1 MTCNLVF
8 NMLYKLSLDS
18 VQRCPYLTYSAMQKY
33 LDLLTFFVVLLSY
46 DAIYALINAPFSDF
60 LLSQNTFLSIC
71 LFVCFLSEVYK
82 TVALCL
88 FLSQTL
94 ARVPSQQSHLRSPKC
109 CLAWRNWRSF
119 HWWMKPMPRPQQAIS
134 PAPRRLLRNGA
145 GSCLNVALRTSLSK
159 VKKKQTSQSLWAGI
173 ITHTETESYEN
184 MSDLSWVKKDV
195 GNLCTGLW
203 MYCTLCCRGPSVRS
217 RSLQCIWC
225 DGPLRHWGEDGYVQV
240 QWLNR
245 LSNRQWLQHWCL
257 WWQPSEWCHQPRL
270 RCQWTLRLRWP
281 GDILRNALYANV
293 EWLKKCIPPLDL
305 FCAGSK
311 KRHQISFNPTQA
323 TDFEFSFT

>member
-1 MTCNLVF
+1 MADHQSCWRSMPQPPRCSLSLLARCAPTPASRKAKRSPPGSTSTVSIASCEASTPQVRSGERQPCLFPCATFSSYSLTFYLTCNLVF

-145 GSCLNVALRTSLSK
+145 GSCLNVVLRTSLSK
-159 VKKKQTSQSLWAGI
+159 VKKNKHPKVSEQ
-173 ITHTETESYEN
+173 ES
-184 MSDLSWVKKDV
+184 S
-195 GNLCTGLW
+195 
-203 MYCTLCCRGPSVRS
+203 P
-217 RSLQCIWC
+217 
-225 DGPLRHWGEDGYVQV
+225 
-240 QWLNR
+240 
-245 LSNRQWLQHWCL
+245 
-257 WWQPSEWCHQPRL
+257 
-270 RCQWTLRLRWP
+270 TLRPKAMKTWA
-281 GDILRNALYANV
+281 IWV
-293 EWLKKCIPPLDL
+293 
-305 FCAGSK
+305 GSRK
-311 KRHQISFNPTQA
+311 M
-323 TDFEFSFT
+323 